1 MITREMAK
9 EGCDVSEYLVRQM
22 LKQMGY
28 RHRSFIKDL
37 PMKDVKDRNAQFLN
51 IADIREKASAIGLP
65 IISIDT
71 KKKLIRNFKR
81 DGKVL
86 TLGQLVNGMNGL
98 EACKQFR
105 VTVECIQMV
114 IGYLDIFVFDEFVLT
129 LRPVVDG
136 CDCVLQGD
144 SGSVVP
150 DEIYRGQHFKCQGGF
165 KSGD

>member
-1 MITREMAK
+1 MITREMVK

-51 IADIREKASAIGLP
+51 TADIREKASATGLP

-71 KKKLIRNFKR
+71 KKKELIGNFKR

-86 TLGQLVNGMNGL
+86 TLGQP
-98 EACKQFR
+98 KS
-105 VTVECIQMV
+105 
-114 IGYLDIFVFDEFVLT
+114 
-129 LRPVVDG
+129 VDH
-136 CDCVLQGD
+136 D
-144 SGSVVP
+144 SGHSPMVRLSLT
-150 DEIYRGQHFKCQGGF
+150 E
-165 KSGD
+165 STM

>member
-1 MITREMAK
+1 MAK

-71 KKKLIRNFKR
+71 KKKELIGNFKR
-81 DGKVL
+81 
-86 TLGQLVNGMNGL
+86 
-98 EACKQFR
+98 E
-105 VTVECIQMV
+105 E
-114 IGYLDIFVFDEFVLT
+114 
-129 LRPVVDG
+129 
-136 CDCVLQGD
+136 
-144 SGSVVP
+144 
-150 DEIYRGQHFKCQGGF
+150 
-165 KSGD
+165 KS